1 MLILS
6 RKKNEQIVISD
17 DITITV
23 LDVEG
28 EKVKI
33 GIDAPKDIKV
43 FRKELIEEVKNTN
56 TESTSSTVS
65 SLKELQEKIFTK
77 KF

>member
-43 FRKELIEEVKNTN
+43 FRKELIEEVKSTN

>member
-56 TESTSSTVS
+56 AESTSSTVS

-77 KF
+77 KI

>member
-43 FRKELIEEVKNTN
+43 FRKELIEEVKSTN
-56 TESTSSTVS
+56 TESTSSTAS

-77 KF
+77 KI

>member
-43 FRKELIEEVKNTN
+43 FRKELIEEVKSTN
-56 TESTSSTVS
+56 TESTSSTVA

-77 KF
+77 KI

>member
-43 FRKELIEEVKNTN
+43 FRKELIEEVKSTN

-77 KF
+77 KI

>member
-77 KF
+77 KI

>member
-77 KF
+77 KN

>member
-28 EKVKI
+28 EKV
-33 GIDAPKDIKV
+33 IKNEWNDK
-43 FRKELIEEVKNTN
+43 RSK
-56 TESTSSTVS
+56 
-65 SLKELQEKIFTK
+65 
-77 KF
+77 

>member
-43 FRKELIEEVKNTN
+43 FRKELIEEVKSTN

-77 KF
+77 KN

>member
-56 TESTSSTVS
+56 TESTSSDVS
-65 SLKELQEKIFTK
+65 SLKELQEKFFTK
-77 KF
+77 KN